1 MAQLEVPLQGD
12 SRIYE
17 ERLVVVGVVDE
28 VVADL
33 HLGAEREVVGNII
46 PELRLGEDDKHTVA
60 LMARTPVHTAPE
72 FDEAREGTLLVGIVQ
87 APHTRQLK
95 TVVGRSVFVTLEE
108 ALV

>member
-12 SRIYE
+12 GRIDE

-60 LMARTPVHTAPE
+60 LTWPGRQFTPRQNSMKPEKVHFLLAKFKPHTPV
-72 FDEAREGTLLVGIVQ
+72 
-87 APHTRQLK
+87 
-95 TVVGRSVFVTLEE
+95 S
-108 ALV
+108 